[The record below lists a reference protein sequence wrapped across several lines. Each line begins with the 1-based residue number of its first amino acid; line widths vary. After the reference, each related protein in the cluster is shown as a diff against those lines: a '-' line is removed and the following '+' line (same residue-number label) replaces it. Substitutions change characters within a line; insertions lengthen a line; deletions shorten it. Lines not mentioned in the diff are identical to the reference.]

1 MKWPLLTAFI
11 PLLSHAMISPEA
23 FELARLEQEAAS
35 LRQTLGG
42 CSITDSQ
49 TPIEGLSI
57 VEGKNDKRALVLANT
72 VAADLSE
79 LSKDCLQSDAGTRL
93 LSIQQ
98 HAAGLAQRLG
108 IRGELP
114 SHALESFQVAE
125 DEKKLE
131 AISEATVRGMDRGEC
146 DMSEL
151 PSDLLSWH
159 AFFLQYGYVC
169 TVKTYKAMAQELN
182 VKAGREGAQGSFDQL
197 AGLKLKDLKK
207 LFKETFGAEL
217 KDKRM
222 KIAFI
227 PQLSYENGMLTG
239 LFPYS
244 LFMDQTEK
252 TSYVFL
258 KKELSRLGVE
268 VEIIYRNS
276 LASLDE
282 QVRETEEQLAKLN
295 GPHLI
300 ISRSMGS
307 RVMNEIKK
315 RSELG
320 VGIPLDNV
328 ATWFNIGGTPNGSV
342 IAEYKT
348 RPDVFYRG
356 VFPQVSGTLKLPIGL
371 IAKDPRVVDHL
382 PNTIYSALDRS
393 NLKTM
398 AHHEDLNPAGD
409 ASSALKIYNL
419 VFLAPQYDR
428 ATSGVDPVYTHMLSY
443 GPTEGSA
450 PLVGAAVNSTQSARV
465 FYDLDHLAY
474 WKLTPDE
481 GLALYLR
488 ALIAAHHEKLTF

>member
-1 MKWPLLTAFI
+1 
-11 PLLSHAMISPEA
+11 MIAPEA
-23 FELARLEQEAAS
+23 FELARLEQEAAA

-42 CSITDSQ
+42 CSVAESE
-49 TPIEGLSI
+49 TPIQGLS
-57 VEGKNDKRALVLANT
+57 VVQDKNDKRAMVLANT
-72 VAADLSE
+72 VASDLAE
-79 LSKDCLQSDAGTRL
+79 LAQVCQRSDAATRL

-98 HAAGLAQRLG
+98 HSGQFARRLG
-108 IRGELP
+108 ITGDLP
-114 SHALESFQVAE
+114 SHVMDAFQVAE
-125 DEKKLE
+125 DEKRLE
-131 AISEATVRGMDRGEC
+131 AISEATVRGMDRAEC

-159 AFFLQYGYVC
+159 AFFLQNGYVC
-169 TVKTYKAMAQELN
+169 TVKTYKTMAQELN
-182 VKAGREGAQGSFDQL
+182 VQTGRENAQAGFDSL
-197 AGLKLKDLKK
+197 ASQDLKDLKK
-207 LFKETFGAEL
+207 LFKETFATEL

-258 KKELSRLGVE
+258 KRELSRLGVD

-276 LASLDE
+276 LASLDA
-282 QVRETEEQLAKLN
+282 QVKETEEQLAKLN
-295 GPHLI
+295 GPHLV

-320 VGIPLDNV
+320 IGIPLDNV
-328 ATWFNIGGTPNGSV
+328 ASWFNIGGTPNGSV

-348 RPDVFYRG
+348 RPDTFYRG
-356 VFPQVSGTLKLPIGL
+356 VFPQVAGTLKLPVGL

-382 PNTIYSALDRS
+382 PDTIYSALDRS

-398 AHHEDLNPAGD
+398 AHHEELNALGD
-409 ASSALKIYNL
+409 PSSALKIYNL
-419 VFLAPQYDR
+419 VFLAPGYER

-450 PLVGAAVNSTQSARV
+450 PLVGAAVHSTQSARV

-474 WKLTPDE
+474 WKLTPNE

-488 ALIAAHHEKLTF
+488 AMIAAHHEKLTF